1 MNQLSQSIYNIN
13 NINCILL
20 GDFNFSH
27 INWVNKTADSA
38 LSQCFLDSVE
48 EKNHMPLGKCICTR
62 KGNMTNL
69 IWQSVKWYD
78 ILCDKTVDQQWMT
91 FKELYEKFVEN
102 IFQSSLLSKVS
113 DPGHLEQ
120 DTNLYLK
127 LRKIKGRPSLRLEKQ
142 GYIAVRHYESS
153 KVN

>member
-1 MNQLSQSIYNIN
+1 
-13 NINCILL
+13 
-20 GDFNFSH
+20 
-27 INWVNKTADSA
+27 
-38 LSQCFLDSVE
+38 
-48 EKNHMPLGKCICTR
+48 MPLGKCICTR

-120 DTNLYLK
+120 DINLYLK